1 MSCGFEHDDGS
12 YVLGALSPA
21 DRRAFEAHLSGCD
34 QCQRSVRELA
44 GLPGLLA
51 RVDAGVLESPAA
63 DEPVPAGVLP
73 ALLHDVRR
81 DRRRRTRLTV
91 GAAAAAAVVVATAT
105 FTLAGLNDSGDGPSA
120 NPPAT
125 SSSATGTATGQ
136 AMEPVGDPVGVRA
149 MLDLAPVAWG
159 TKLDLVC
166 SYAGE
171 AYAAPEAYSL
181 VVHTRDGH
189 SEQVA
194 TWKSLPGKTMRLA
207 AATATSRSDITSV
220 EMRTA
225 DGDPV
230 LELTG

>member
-1 MSCGFEHDDGS
+1 MSCEFEHDDGA

-21 DRRAFEAHLSGCD
+21 DRQAFEAHLSGCD
-34 QCQRSVRELA
+34 RCQRSVRELA

-63 DEPVPAGVLP
+63 DVPVPAGVLP
-73 ALLHDVRR
+73 TLLRDVRTE
-81 DRRRRTRLTV
+81 RRRRTWLTA

-105 FTLAGLNDSGDGPSA
+105 FTLASLNDSGDAPSA
-120 NPPAT
+120 APSAT
-125 SSSATGTATGQ
+125 SSSTATGRPM
-136 AMEPVGDPVGVRA
+136 APVGDVKGVRA
-149 MLDLAPVAWG
+149 TLDLAPVAWG

-166 SYAGE
+166 SYVGE
-171 AYAAPEAYSL
+171 TYAAPEAYSL
-181 VVHTRDGH
+181 VVHTRDGR

-225 DGDPV
+225 NGDPV